1 MEKLQFDLRGE
12 RTFSN
17 SFLRLGEF
25 RYSFINY
32 NDEELESDGTLGTEF
47 GNLTA
52 SGSVKFF
59 NGPLTIFDTGSFA
72 IWGEYVGVAVF
83 VAATHDS
90 NHYGVAA
97 YF

>member
-32 NDEELESDGTLGTEF
+32 NHKELESDGTLGTEF

-59 NGPLTIFDTGSFA
+59 NGPWAIFDTGSFG
-72 IWGEYVGVAVF
+72 IWGEYVDRSEERRVGKESGAGG
-83 VAATHDS
+83 S
-90 NHYGVAA
+90 RSR
-97 YF
+97 